1 MSLNAISFPVIQA
14 ANVAAQWHSDQRRKG
29 ARQEPYVNHLL
40 EVAAL
45 VAAGGGDQD
54 TIIAALLHDAIED
67 QEISREMIAEHFSEQ
82 VAQIVLEVSDDK
94 SLPWQ
99 ERKAAQI
106 TTASHKSH
114 TPKLIKLADKI
125 SNVRSVA
132 ASPPVEW
139 SNQRRRDYIEFCTA
153 VVHQLG
159 GTSAR
164 LEMEFDT
171 AKEMALL
178 SVAD

>member
-67 QEISREMIAEHFSEQ
+67 QEISREIIAEQFSDH
-82 VAQIVLEVSDDK
+82 VAEIVLEVSDDK

-99 ERKAAQI
+99 ERKADRHCGPQEPCREADQAGPTRSARAVGRGESAGRMV
-106 TTASHKSH
+106 TTAEAGLHRILH
-114 TPKLIKLADKI
+114 
-125 SNVRSVA
+125 RSR
-132 ASPPVEW
+132 
-139 SNQRRRDYIEFCTA
+139 QRSAGYI
-153 VVHQLG
+153 G
-159 GTSAR
+159 RSGS
-164 LEMEFDT
+164 
-171 AKEMALL
+171 
-178 SVAD
+178 